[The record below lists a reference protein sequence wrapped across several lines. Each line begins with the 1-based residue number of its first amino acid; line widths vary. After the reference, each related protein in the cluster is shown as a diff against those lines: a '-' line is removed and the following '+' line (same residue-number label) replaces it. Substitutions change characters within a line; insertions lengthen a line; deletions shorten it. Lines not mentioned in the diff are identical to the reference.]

1 MYALGLL
8 IIIILNST
16 KFKNTYIDKMV
27 PQHRLDSSVT
37 HF

>member
-27 PQHRLDSSVT
+27 PQQR
-37 HF
+37 

>member
-8 IIIILNST
+8 IIIVLNST
-16 KFKNTYIDKMV
+16 NLKNTYIDKMV
-27 PQHRLDSSVT
+27 PQLRLDSSVT

>member
-27 PQHRLDSSVT
+27 PQQRLDSSVT